1 MKADVSGGTK
11 TGLSV
16 ANTVVLET
24 LRCNQQTSASPIH
37 QAGEGDKYSISIDAP
52 TSQIK
57 PPKGLTGMEEKF
69 SLSLSLSAH
78 IS

>member
-16 ANTVVLET
+16 ANTVVLDT
-24 LRCNQQTSASPIH
+24 LRWNQQPSASPIR

-52 TSQIK
+52 TSQVK
-57 PPKGLTGMEEKF
+57 PPKGLTGTEAEF